1 MSQAASQWAA
11 FARDVADNGKVWTVR
26 DSGGFPAPL
35 TSSGKRAQPFWSS
48 LSRVRKIISTVS
60 AYSSFEPF
68 ELSWTEFRDNWLP
81 GLERDGL
88 LIGVNWSGPRAIG
101 YDVTSQ
107 EVLARIQYE
116 LSKEA
121 KQDA

>member
-1 MSQAASQWAA
+1 MSQAASQWAT
-11 FARDVADNGKVWTVR
+11 FARDVAAHGKVWTVK

-48 LSRVRKIISTVS
+48 LSRVKKIISTVP
-60 AYSSFEPF
+60 AYAGFEPF
-68 ELSWTEFRDNWLP
+68 ELSWPEFRDKWLP

-88 LIGVNWSGPRAIG
+88 LIGVNWSGPRAAG

-107 EVLARIQYE
+107 EVLARIQHE
-116 LSKEA
+116 QSKEA
-121 KQDA
+121 KTNA